1 MTTAISIVGP
11 LPTDYSPGTT
21 CNAISSQIVV
31 GVDFA
36 TSCLPDD
43 FDPAPTAYYSPG
55 TACPSGYTA
64 QRSCTRSNSR
74 DDRTTVTCCPERN
87 GIKMWC
93 VADPKTLE
101 GPWESLFCT
110 WSAGESRTVLLVTT
124 LVSGSESTSAV
135 TMSGGD
141 GINAYGL
148 KMVYEAS
155 DIAKTSA
162 TTTSDATTSAQAT
175 PAETSENPE
184 LPPEPSASGDGGG
197 SNNGGGGGNNGGI
210 GTGGIV
216 AVAVVIPLLVIGALI
231 GGFFWWR
238 RRKNRQTSVP
248 TDDPDAAKELPTP
261 GHGMSELYGTQAIP
275 QELPTSSSYVS
286 ELPGDSPMHQGWN
299 NGGSSPALSSSAI
312 HRGDGASPRS

>member
-1 MTTAISIVGP
+1 MTSTSISVVGP

-21 CNAISSQIVV
+21 CNAISSRIVV
-31 GVDFA
+31 GIDFA

-64 QRSCTRSNSR
+64 QRSCTRSNSG

-93 VADPKTLE
+93 VENPQSLE
-101 GPWESLFCT
+101 GPWESLYCT
-110 WSAGESRTVLLVTT
+110 WSAGDSRTVLLVTT

-155 DIAKTSA
+155 DIASTSA
-162 TTTSDATTSAQAT
+162 TTTSDATTADAT
-175 PAETSENPE
+175 TDTTELPAETS
-184 LPPEPSASGDGGG
+184 SSGG
-197 SNNGGGGGNNGGI
+197 SGNDGGI

-216 AVAVVIPLLVIGALI
+216 AIAVVIPLVVIGALI

-238 RRKNRQTSVP
+238 RRKNRITAIP
-248 TDDPDAAKELPTP
+248 TEDPDATKELPP
-261 GHGMSELYGTQAIP
+261 SHGVSELYGTQSIP
-275 QELPTSSSYVS
+275 QELPTGSSYVS
-286 ELPGDSPMHQGWN
+286 ELPGDGPMHGGWN
-299 NGGSSPALSSSAI
+299 TNGSSSALSNSVI
-312 HRGDGASPRS
+312 NRADGASPRS

>member
-1 MTTAISIVGP
+1 MTSTSISIVGP

-21 CNAISSQIVV
+21 CNAISSRTVV
-31 GVDFA
+31 GIDFA

-64 QRSCTRSNSR
+64 QRSCTRSNSG

-93 VADPKTLE
+93 VADPQSLE
-101 GPWESLFCT
+101 GPWESLYCT
-110 WSAGESRTVLLVTT
+110 WSAGDSRTVLLVTT
-124 LVSGSESTSAV
+124 LVSGTESTSAV

-155 DIAKTSA
+155 DIASTSA
-162 TTTSDATTSAQAT
+162 TTTSDTTTAEETSGT
-175 PAETSENPE
+175 SSTTELPAETTS
-184 LPPEPSASGDGGG
+184 S
-197 SNNGGGGGNNGGI
+197 GGGGNDGGI

-216 AVAVVIPLLVIGALI
+216 AIAVVIPIVVIGALI

-238 RRKNRQTSVP
+238 RRKNRTTAIP
-248 TDDPDAAKELPTP
+248 TDDPDATKELPP
-261 GHGMSELYGTQAIP
+261 SHGVSELYGTQSIP
-275 QELPTSSSYVS
+275 QELPTGSSYVS
-286 ELPGDSPMHQGWN
+286 ELPGDGPMHTGWN
-299 NGGSSPALSSSAI
+299 NDGSSPALSHSAVN
-312 HRGDGASPRS
+312 RADGTSPRS